1 MGLQHS
7 RLFNQDLPEQTNRES
22 LEITV
27 TQELTQVRDQKN
39 ISESKSYSEYDT
51 INDITAKILELFD
64 QLMPLLETQ
73 IQESLELPKGSL
85 DDIPQDCLEFLN
97 KRLNGEDKEWI
108 RAEIGYET
116 LNGVRNGFNKR
127 HLLSIGLVVKSY
139 ERFVQKEAENLKY
152 LKTIG
157 DFLNQNRLQ

>member
-1 MGLQHS
+1 MGLEYS
-7 RLFNQDLPEQTNRES
+7 RLLGQDADIQKKPE
-22 LEITV
+22 EIVITSKL
-27 TQELTQVRDQKN
+27 TAQEFSEGN
-39 ISESKSYSEYDT
+39 ITEYKSYSDSDT
-51 INDITAKILELFD
+51 INDITTKILELFD
-64 QLMPLLETQ
+64 QLLPLIETQ
-73 IQESLELPKGSL
+73 IQESLELPKGSF

-108 RAEIGYET
+108 RTEIGYET

-152 LKTIG
+152 LKTMS
-157 DFLNQNRLQ
+157 DFLNQNRLR